1 MKKLLLHR
9 IRQGEFDPSPSIQ
22 QTIDSLNKSY
32 SRAKETVERM
42 HGNDEITLEESM
54 NREFLYYSREMHK
67 AKLKQFEDEQKKMFE
82 LRKELK
88 SIFEVDLW
96 DEVIENCKF
105 DTLQE
110 FYESYKQYVR
120 NNYEHRQIIR

>member
-9 IRQGEFDPSPSIQ
+9 IQEGEFNPSSTIQ
-22 QTIDSLNKSY
+22 QTIDSLNASY
-32 SRAKETVERM
+32 SRAKETIERM

-54 NREFLYYSREMHK
+54 TREFLYYSREMQK

-88 SIFEVDLW
+88 SIFEVDVW
-96 DEVIENCKF
+96 DEVIQNYEF
-105 DTLQE
+105 DTLE
-110 FYESYKQYVR
+110 ELYDSYKLYVR
-120 NNYEHRQIIR
+120 NNHV